1 MGQKRIE
8 KMFKTFDTTKG
19 KTWRKWEDGDSSVGA
34 DLGGVRPGIV
44 QLTGKNA
51 DLIEVPFRKLTEVD
65 KELVL
70 SLLPEEE
77 LAILTRE
84 IV

>member
-1 MGQKRIE
+1 
-8 KMFKTFDTTKG
+8 MFKTFDTTKG
-19 KTWRKWEDGDSSVGA
+19 KTWRKWEDGDSSVEA